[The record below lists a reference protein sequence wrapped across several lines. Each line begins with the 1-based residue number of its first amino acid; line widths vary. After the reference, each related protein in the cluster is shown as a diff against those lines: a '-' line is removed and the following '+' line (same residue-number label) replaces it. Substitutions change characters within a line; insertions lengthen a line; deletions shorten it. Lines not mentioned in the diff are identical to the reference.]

1 MGKYD
6 FCLGGRVIAVTG
18 CTSGIGEATAHAL
31 ADAGARVVCLGRNE
45 EKLAKLQTSL
55 SGTGHITRLFD
66 SSDLATVEAAIKSA
80 VDEAGPLS
88 GLVHSAGRAY
98 GALLRDI
105 DFGIVSEI
113 YQLHCTL
120 FMALAKAACK
130 RGRYVAGE
138 MSLVA
143 MSSISSKTLPPYLA
157 AYASSK
163 AAVEAITSCL
173 AKEYAGRKIRFNSV
187 APHMVRT
194 PIEQQSRDMLGDEEY
209 ERRLGESATPLGP
222 IMPDDVAECIM
233 FLLSSASSKITGAC
247 VPITSAADGRLP

>member
-1 MGKYD
+1 MSKYD
-6 FCLGGRVIAVTG
+6 PCLGGRVVAVTG

-31 ADAGARVVCLGRNE
+31 ADVGARVVCLGRNE
-45 EKLAKLQTSL
+45 EKLAKLKDSL

-66 SSDLATVEAAIKSA
+66 SSDLATVEAAIRSA
-80 VDEAGPLS
+80 VEEAGPLS

-113 YQLHCTL
+113 YHLHCTL

-138 MSLVA
+138 MSIVA

-163 AAVEAITSCL
+163 AAVEAITACL

-187 APHMVRT
+187 APHMVKTRM
-194 PIEQQSRDMLGDEEY
+194 EQSARDMFGDDEY
-209 ERRLGESATPLGP
+209 EKRLGSSATPLGDIAP
-222 IMPDDVAECIM
+222 HEVADCIL
-233 FLLSSASSKITGAC
+233 FLLSSASAKITGTC
-247 VPITSAADGRLP
+247 MQMSAGSKE